1 VQDEPV
7 VTGSVT
13 VYPEDI
19 VSSDENSD
27 GWWKLVSPDKKAQSH
42 FKVCVHMK
50 LFLRDAERDPGSAE
64 ECKANSRALL
74 RAAEQVAGSAEG
86 CRSD

>member
-1 VQDEPV
+1 M

-13 VYPEDI
+13 VHPKDI

-27 GWWKLVSPDKKAQSH
+27 GWWKLVSPDKKPQSH

-50 LFLRDAERDPGSAE
+50 LFLRNSERDPGSAD
-64 ECKANSRALL
+64 ECKASFRALP
-74 RAAEQVAGSAEG
+74 RTAEQVAGSAEE

>member
-1 VQDEPV
+1 V

-27 GWWKLVSPDKKAQSH
+27 GWWKLVSPDKKTQPH
-42 FKVCVHMK
+42 FKVRVHMN
-50 LFLRDAERDPGSAE
+50 LFLRNAERDPGSAE
-64 ECKANSRALL
+64 ECKASSRALP
-74 RAAEQVAGSAEG
+74 RTA
-86 CRSD
+86 

>member
-1 VQDEPV
+1 M

-27 GWWKLVSPDKKAQSH
+27 GWWKLVSPDKKTQPH
-42 FKVCVHMK
+42 FKVRVHMN
-50 LFLRDAERDPGSAE
+50 LFLRNAERDPGSAE
-64 ECKANSRALL
+64 ECKASSRALP
-74 RAAEQVAGSAEG
+74 RTA
-86 CRSD
+86 